1 MSVMQKSGGRAS
13 TFCYIWD
20 MPYKAEKIMLPDT
33 LDRRRKLTLDERQEI
48 RSRYEAGGCSYMSL
62 AREYG
67 VSKKTVN
74 LICND
79 ESDRV
84 AREYR
89 KAHWADYRHSREY
102 WARVTREHRQYKQQ
116 LHLDGK
122 I

>member
-1 MSVMQKSGGRAS
+1 
-13 TFCYIWD
+13 
-20 MPYKAEKIMLPDT
+20 MPYAAEKITLPDT

-48 RSRYEAGGCSYMSL
+48 RARYEAGGCSYNSL

-79 ESDRV
+79 DS
-84 AREYR
+84 ARTAHEYR
-89 KAHWADYRHSREY
+89 KAHWADYDYGTVYR
-102 WARVTREHRQYKQQ
+102 TRMTRNTRKYKHM
-116 LHLDGK
+116 LHLKGD